1 MYLIE
6 CRAFLMKCRAFLI
19 ECRAFLV
26 EYIEHVG
33 CTVGTFH
40 TMPGGFDR
48 V

>member
-1 MYLIE
+1 
-6 CRAFLMKCRAFLI
+6 MKCRAFLI

-33 CTVGTFH
+33 NTAGTFH
-40 TMPGGFDR
+40 RMPGVFDW